1 MSLNMPENA
10 LISCSDCARVL
21 NMLQYSYNS
30 IIVTNVIM
38 LGADYMEVLS
48 QVEILTQYTKLKKKL
63 QLYEKFQPGLKIG

>member
-1 MSLNMPENA
+1 MPENA
-10 LISCSDCARVL
+10 LISCSDCVRVL
-21 NMLQYSYNS
+21 SMLQYSYNS

-48 QVEILTQYTKLKKKL
+48 QFEILTQYTKLKKKL

>member
-21 NMLQYSYNS
+21 NMLQYSYNN
-30 IIVTNVIM
+30 IVTNVIM
-38 LGADYMEVLS
+38 LEADYMEVLS

>member
-1 MSLNMPENA
+1 MPENA
-10 LISCSDCARVL
+10 LISCSDCTRVL

-48 QVEILTQYTKLKKKL
+48 QFEILTQYTKLKKKL